1 MACEFLPFQKFPFS
15 IVMVLPPPPGRGKAR
30 CPQMLGGVWT
40 PRPSLL
46 GRFQKSG
53 EKISPA
59 AVDHQKIQKK
69 MLSPIAHFLMFGWF
83 PYKCSKIQKC
93 AFLDFLLRSNH
104 RFLNNF
110 ALVSCPLTV
119 HRTNDF
125 PACVEIRGRGGKGW
139 VRTPPTSLP
148 CPVFS
153 GLATNLHP
161 LAIQPC
167 QHQRRDRLLV
177 RCLLT
182 YLLAFLCV
190 AHTFSIPDAHSL
202 YLLCHLSP
210 MSEPEPCFM

>member
-1 MACEFLPFQKFPFS
+1 MPPDVGRRCLD
-15 IVMVLPPPPGRGKAR
+15 PPPFPPWQVPKKWRKNFPRR
-30 CPQMLGGVWT
+30 CGP
-40 PRPSLL
+40 PENS
-46 GRFQKSG
+46 
-53 EKISPA
+53 
-59 AVDHQKIQKK
+59 KK

-93 AFLDFLLRSNH
+93 AFLDFFLRSNH